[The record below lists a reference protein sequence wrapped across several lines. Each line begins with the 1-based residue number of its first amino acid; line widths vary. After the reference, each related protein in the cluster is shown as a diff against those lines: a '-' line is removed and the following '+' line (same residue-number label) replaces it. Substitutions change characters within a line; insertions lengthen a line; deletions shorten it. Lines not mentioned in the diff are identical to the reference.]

1 MTLGISAEQN
11 SVSDDH
17 SLIVVLDCHPLARSC
32 FARVLRN
39 EFRESVVVEID
50 TAQHF
55 DVFVGQNVSLVA
67 LNIGPSTI
75 TDGRLLNDLAY
86 FHRALPGGPLML
98 LTQMDE
104 SAISD
109 AMIAEVARYG
119 VRGCITD
126 SASVEITL
134 AAFRLV
140 MAGGVYFPRSMFVE
154 HRNWAPTTP
163 NISALQTPCAISDPI
178 GIPSM
183 MERTNVALTERER
196 QVLAT
201 LLRGLSNKVIAH
213 ELNLS
218 QNTVKSHISH
228 IMRKLRATNRTEAVV
243 LSQYVS
249 HAINGDAT
257 TPKPEAQREN

>member
-1 MTLGISAEQN
+1 
-11 SVSDDH
+11 
-17 SLIVVLDCHPLARSC
+17 
-32 FARVLRN
+32 
-39 EFRESVVVEID
+39 
-50 TAQHF
+50 
-55 DVFVGQNVSLVA
+55 
-67 LNIGPSTI
+67 
-75 TDGRLLNDLAY
+75 
-86 FHRALPGGPLML
+86 
-98 LTQMDE
+98 
-104 SAISD
+104 
-109 AMIAEVARYG
+109 MIAEVARYG

-154 HRNWAPTTP
+154 HRNWTPATP
-163 NISALQTPCAISDPI
+163 NISTLQSPPCAISESMTA
-178 GIPSM
+178 IPSM
-183 MERTNVALTERER
+183 VERTNVALTERER

-249 HAINGDAT
+249 HAANGGAPPQKT
-257 TPKPEAQREN
+257 L